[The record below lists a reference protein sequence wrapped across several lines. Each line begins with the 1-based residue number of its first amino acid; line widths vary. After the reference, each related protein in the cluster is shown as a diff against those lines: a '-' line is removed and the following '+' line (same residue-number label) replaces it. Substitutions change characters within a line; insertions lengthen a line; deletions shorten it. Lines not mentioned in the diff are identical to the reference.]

1 LNQVYG
7 IHHNRDTSPAPDRQT
22 DSEEQFIKTSLRDNL
37 PSMLDGLVPPLIT
50 AAAAAVLLWCCGIY
64 VRRGGRRWH
73 ADIGA
78 AIAIVC
84 VTALLE
90 LAMGRTVT
98 YRNGPIRPWV
108 SEVHSDQNSQQISD
122 WYTFSHIIHG
132 ALFYGVTHL
141 TMGPASVGM
150 RAAVALA
157 IEATWESYENTD
169 TVINRYRAATIAL
182 GYYGDSVLNS
192 MSDILAC
199 MVGFLLA
206 SRLRWWWTVA
216 WVLAAEVVVAMVI
229 RDNLTLNIIML
240 IWPIEAIK
248 RWQTGA

>member
-1 LNQVYG
+1 
-7 IHHNRDTSPAPDRQT
+7 
-22 DSEEQFIKTSLRDNL
+22 
-37 PSMLDGLVPPLIT
+37 
-50 AAAAAVLLWCCGIY
+50 
-64 VRRGGRRWH
+64 
-73 ADIGA
+73 
-78 AIAIVC
+78 
-84 VTALLE
+84 
-90 LAMGRTVT
+90 
-98 YRNGPIRPWV
+98 
-108 SEVHSDQNSQQISD
+108 
-122 WYTFSHIIHG
+122 
-132 ALFYGVTHL
+132 
-141 TMGPASVGM
+141 M

-216 WVLAAEVVVAMVI
+216 WVVAAEVVVAMVI

-248 RWQTGA
+248 RWQRRRLKSIPNFQRPTTNHSNSQLPITFNLGLGVGSVVGNWELGLGS

>member
-1 LNQVYG
+1 
-7 IHHNRDTSPAPDRQT
+7 
-22 DSEEQFIKTSLRDNL
+22 
-37 PSMLDGLVPPLIT
+37 MLDGFVPPLIT
-50 AAAAAVLLWCCGIY
+50 ASAAVVLLWLRRIY
-64 VRRGGRRWH
+64 VRRGRRSWH
-73 ADIGA
+73 ADVAA
-78 AIAIVC
+78 AIGIVC
-84 VTALLE
+84 VTGLLE

-108 SEVHSDQNSQQISD
+108 SEVNSDENSQQLSD
-122 WYTFSHIIHG
+122 WYTVSHIIHG
-132 ALFYGVTHL
+132 ALFYGATHAA
-141 TMGPASVGM
+141 MGPASIGL
-150 RAAVALA
+150 RAAVAVAL
-157 IEATWESYENTD
+157 EATWESYENTD

-206 SRLRWWWTVA
+206 GRVRWWWTAA
-216 WVLAAEVVVAMVI
+216 WVVAAEVAVAMVI

-248 RWQTGA
+248 RWQSGG

>member
-1 LNQVYG
+1 MLN
-7 IHHNRDTSPAPDRQT
+7 
-22 DSEEQFIKTSLRDNL
+22 
-37 PSMLDGLVPPLIT
+37 GLVPPLIVAGT
-50 AAAAAVLLWCCGIY
+50 SAVLLWFRHLY
-64 VRRGGRRWH
+64 VRKKGKTWR
-73 ADIGA
+73 ADLA
-78 AIAIVC
+78 AALAIVC

-90 LAMGRTVT
+90 IAMGRTLT
-98 YRNGPIRPWV
+98 YHNGPIRPWV

-122 WYTFSHIIHG
+122 FYTFSHIIHG
-132 ALFYGVTHL
+132 AVFYGMTHL
-141 TMGPASVGM
+141 AMGPASIGL

-169 TVINRYRAATIAL
+169 TVINRYRSATIAL

-199 MVGFLLA
+199 MLGFLLA
-206 SRLRWWWTVA
+206 SRLRWWWTLS
-216 WVLAAEVVVAMVI
+216 WVVAMEVIVAILI

-248 RWQTGA
+248 RWQSGA